1 MDRLKQKI
9 ILTAG
14 VWDLFHQGHLNF
26 LKSIKKKYPNS
37 KLFVGVLSDKSV
49 KIKKGKNRP
58 IIGEKERLDILKNIK
73 LVDEAFLCK
82 FFENKQE
89 SIDYEIKRIK
99 PDLVIFEGKKMSK
112 HSTSRIIDKIC
123 NKV

>member
-26 LKSIKKKYPNS
+26 LKNIKKKYPNS

-58 IIGEKERLDILKNIK
+58 IVGEKERLDILKNVK
-73 LVDEAFLCK
+73 LVDEAYLCK
-82 FFENKQE
+82 FF
-89 SIDYEIKRIK
+89 
-99 PDLVIFEGKKMSK
+99 
-112 HSTSRIIDKIC
+112 
-123 NKV
+123 